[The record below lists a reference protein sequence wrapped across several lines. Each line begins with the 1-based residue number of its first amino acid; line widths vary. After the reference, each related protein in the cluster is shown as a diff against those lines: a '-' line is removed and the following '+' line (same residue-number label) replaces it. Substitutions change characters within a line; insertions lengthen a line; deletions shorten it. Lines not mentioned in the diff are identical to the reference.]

1 MYSLARSHYATVAM
15 LELAIRS
22 SDPQPVTLRGIA
34 ELHQVPLPFLTQ
46 ILQQL
51 KVAGLVSSCRGA
63 SGGYRLQ
70 RPSSMIS
77 LAEIID
83 AVSPRST
90 NALKSLATPV
100 NQVLQQVWDE
110 LEESNHH
117 RLQGIRLDELV
128 QQATQTHEAMFY
140 I

>member
-1 MYSLARSHYATVAM
+1 MHLLARSHYAAVAM

-22 SDPQPVTLRGIA
+22 SDPQPVALRGIA
-34 ELHQVPLPFLTQ
+34 EMHQVPLPFLTQ

-51 KVAGLVSSCRGA
+51 KVAGLVTSSRGSA
-63 SGGYRLQ
+63 GGYRLQ

-83 AVSPRST
+83 AVSPRSA
-90 NALKSLATPV
+90 NQSKPPQTPV
-100 NQVLQQVWDE
+100 NRVLEEVWDE
-110 LEESNHH
+110 LEESNHG
-117 RLQGIRLDELV
+117 RLQGIRLDQLV
-128 QQATQTHEAMFY
+128 QQATQANEVMFY

>member
-1 MYSLARSHYATVAM
+1 MHLLARSHYAAVAM

-22 SDPQPVTLRGIA
+22 NDPQPVSLRGIS
-34 ELHQVPLPFLTQ
+34 EMHQVPLPFLTQ

-51 KVAGLVSSCRGA
+51 KVAGLVTSSRGA
-63 SGGYRLQ
+63 TGGYRLQ

-83 AVSPRST
+83 AVSPRS
-90 NALKSLATPV
+90 ASQLKTQLTPV
-100 NQVLQQVWDE
+100 NRILEEVWDE
-110 LEESNHH
+110 LEESNHE
-117 RLQGIRLDELV
+117 RLQGIRLDQLV
-128 QQATQTHEAMFY
+128 QQATQANEVMFY